1 MQRYIVSEQIIGIM
15 LSKCLVD
22 GKDGLKL
29 ADLNVK
35 VRSIS
40 NQIQQECKAIIDF
53 AGKDIY
59 KFIYDYEK
67 YFNLEAYAH
76 ELEEKG
82 RYALCNN
89 GMFKL

>member
-59 KFIYDYEK
+59 KFI
-67 YFNLEAYAH
+67 L
-76 ELEEKG
+76 LS
-82 RYALCNN
+82 NN
-89 GMFKL
+89 YIFISFFKTFFYSTKFF

>member
-40 NQIQQECKAIIDF
+40 NQI
-53 AGKDIY
+53 
-59 KFIYDYEK
+59 
-67 YFNLEAYAH
+67 
-76 ELEEKG
+76 
-82 RYALCNN
+82 
-89 GMFKL
+89 

>member
-53 AGKDIY
+53 C
-59 KFIYDYEK
+59 
-67 YFNLEAYAH
+67 
-76 ELEEKG
+76 
-82 RYALCNN
+82 R
-89 GMFKL
+89 